1 MSGDERES
9 PGIQLGLVIPC
20 YNESASL
27 PITLD
32 RLYTEL
38 SELNEAG
45 LITGDSRIHIV
56 DDGSTDD
63 TWDIV
68 VAAAAAGK
76 PVVGTKLTR
85 NFGHQHA
92 LFAGL
97 MRAKGEA
104 LISMDADL
112 QDDIS
117 AMRNMLLDHG
127 KGNEIVYGVRRDRS
141 SDSRFKRWTAL
152 AHYRV
157 MEKMGIETID
167 NHADFRLMSRRAITL
182 LSGYSETNL
191 YLRGIIPHLGLQ
203 SSRVY
208 FDRDERTAGVSKYN
222 LWNMLG
228 LAIKGI
234 TSFSIAPLR
243 FISIMGFLI
252 FTLSMLL
259 GGWVLYAA
267 IGQGGTIP
275 GWASTVLPMYLLG
288 GFQLLAIGIVG
299 EYIGKSYMEMKRRPL
314 FLVEQTIGE
323 NETSNSAH
331 DQP

>member
-1 MSGDERES
+1 MNSDAPVTSGV
-9 PGIQLGLVIPC
+9 QLGLVIPC
-20 YNESASL
+20 FDEAASL
-27 PITLD
+27 PITLE
-32 RLYTEL
+32 RLYAEL
-38 SELNEAG
+38 AALIQAG
-45 LITGDSRIHIV
+45 LISDTSKIYLI
-56 DDGSTDD
+56 DDGSRDA
-63 TWDIV
+63 TWDVISDAV
-68 VAAAAAGK
+68 NLGH
-76 PVVGTKLTR
+76 PVVGIKLTR

-97 MRAKGEA
+97 MKAQGDV

-112 QDDIS
+112 QDDIC
-117 AMRNMLLDHG
+117 AMRDMLIAHSEG
-127 KGNEIVYGVRRDRS
+127 SEVVYGVRADRS
-141 SDSRFKRWTAL
+141 SDSRFKRWTAI

-157 MEKMGIETID
+157 LQAMGIETID
-167 NHADFRLMSRRAITL
+167 NHADFRLLSRRAINL
-182 LSGYSETNL
+182 LGRFSETNL

-208 FDRDERTAGVSKYN
+208 FDRDERAAGKSKYN
-222 LWNMLG
+222 IWKMLG

-252 FTLSMLL
+252 FSLSIIL

-267 IGQGGTIP
+267 IIQGGTIP
-275 GWASTVLPMYLLG
+275 GWASTVLPVYLLG

-314 FLVEQTIGE
+314 YLIEEVTGE
-323 NETSNSAH
+323 KQVAADADGN
-331 DQP
+331 P